1 MLETSGIT
9 NESLDFAYMDGG
21 WTLNIVLVKKGETH
35 QFKWF
40 IGNSPK
46 NYILTSFIMDQFSS
60 KKHFFMNYLQMATFF
75 TSCTFAS

>member
-35 QFKWF
+35 
-40 IGNSPK
+40 
-46 NYILTSFIMDQFSS
+46 
-60 KKHFFMNYLQMATFF
+60 
-75 TSCTFAS
+75 